1 MARPLCLVTGASAG
15 IGAALAKEYAF
26 HGYDLCLV
34 ARRLDRLE
42 ALAKELAAAHGV
54 EAFAAPADLSAPD
67 GCEQA
72 LAAGAARGRPVDA
85 LVNNAGFSINGAY
98 ATTGWAD
105 QRAFLKVMVEAMA
118 EMVHRVLP
126 GMIERRSGRILNVA
140 SVAGLTPGAAG
151 HTLYGAAK
159 AFVISMSESL
169 HLETRGQGVRVTALC
184 PGFTYSEFHDV
195 NGTRA
200 LVSSLPKRMWLDA
213 AAVARAGYRAVEANQ
228 PICVPGPTYKAIA
241 ALNDVLPRRLAL
253 AVMAR
258 QSAKIRKA

>member
-15 IGAALAKEYAF
+15 IGAALAREYAR
-26 HGYDLCLV
+26 HGYDLCLT
-34 ARRLDRLE
+34 ARRLDRLQ
-42 ALAKELAAAHGV
+42 ALASELSQTHKV
-54 EAFAAPADLSAPD
+54 EAFAVAADLSAAN
-67 GCEQA
+67 GCGQV
-72 LAAGAARGRPVDA
+72 LAGVAARGRHVDA
-85 LVNNAGFSINGAY
+85 LVNNAGFSISGAY
-98 ATTGWAD
+98 ATTAWAD
-105 QRAFLKVMVEAMA
+105 QQAFLKVMVEAMA
-118 EMVHRVLP
+118 EMAHRVLP
-126 GMIERRSGRILNVA
+126 GMVERRSGRILNVA

-195 NGTRA
+195 NGTRG
-200 LVSSLPKRMWLDA
+200 LVSRLPKRMWLDA
-213 AAVARAGYRAVEANQ
+213 ADVARAGYGAVEANRV
-228 PICVPGPTYKAIA
+228 ICVPGTTYRLIA
-241 ALNDVLPRRLAL
+241 ALNDVLPRRLAF